1 MKKLLLFYFYLCFA
15 QITIHCQNAYFQ
27 QQVNYII
34 EATLDDSTNLIK
46 GNVEMEYFNNS
57 PEMLDKIYIHLW
69 GNAYK
74 NNSTAYAKQALQ
86 GNKRDFHF
94 AEYKDRGSLSG
105 INFTINGQEVK
116 WQKYNGNEDIA
127 EIILPKGLES
137 GQNIQIKTPFTLKIP
152 KVFSRLGHDE
162 QNYYLTQWYPK
173 PAVYDKTGWHP
184 IPYLNQGEFY
194 SEFGNYNVKIS
205 LPENYI
211 VAATGTQQNET
222 EISFLK
228 QRIDLTKNILNNNA
242 LAEKWGKH
250 ASAQKYK
257 TIEFKAERV
266 HDFAWF
272 ASKDFLVVTDT
283 AVLKSG
289 TKIPTYAYFM
299 LKNSKN
305 WQKSSFFVKRAIE
318 YLSENLGDYPWPQA
332 SAVDGELLAGGGME
346 YPMITI
352 ISSGG
357 GEKALDEVIEHE
369 VGHNWFYG
377 ILASNERDNPWMDE
391 GINSFYEEAY
401 MSNFYPKVSK
411 PKRPKKGIT
420 IDGNMENLA
429 AQFLQKRCL
438 DQAVGLKSV
447 EFAQINYGLDVYK
460 KTARYF
466 KILQAFLGN
475 EKFQEAMQQ
484 YYKQWAFRHPEP
496 SDVQR
501 VLENS
506 SGKDLGWLFQNMIDH
521 NQGIDY
527 AIKSAKNNTLEIKNK
542 TTNEAPFPIT
552 LYKSDSVFETKWL
565 PGFQGEK
572 AFDLDLSDVKNIVI
586 DANNEVSD
594 LSFSNNYY
602 AMHGLFKNSRPIKL
616 KFFGLAENKKYNIVN
631 IMPALGWNNCDK
643 TMLGLLVSNP
653 LLPGRN
659 FQYYLVPMISTAG
672 GTLVGQGKLEQNFFS
687 HGLVERLAIGV
698 FGKTY
703 TNTYNSIFDYKSRYS
718 KIAPYISVELDRLKP
733 WSHKFSFTSN
743 VLIKEQGSFDAS
755 GNFTGKTSNNSYIQ
769 TLDYD
774 LTNHHA
780 LHPNSARI
788 RLEQQS
794 YNQKEHYVKLSLDWR
809 SKLYYSPK
817 KSIDVRLF
825 AGTFIENTKR
835 NSGSVNTDAFARGSF
850 SLASTGA
857 DDYLF
862 EEAYLG
868 RSATSGFFS
877 KQVDINDGG
886 MKFPLAYTYG
896 QFGYSNSFLVALN
909 FKAGIPAD
917 MPFKLPIKPYF
928 DLGYYADK
936 RPINRDKT
944 WQDNVVWAG
953 GMMLDFSDY
962 IGIYFPVTQ
971 STNLTEQY
979 KQSVGSNY
987 LKRITFSITLPVT
1000 RISEWMKSFSF

>member
-1 MKKLLLFYFYLCFA
+1 MTLLANL
-15 QITIHCQNAYFQ
+15 TIWGQSSYFQ
-27 QQVNYII
+27 QQVNYTIDVV
-34 EATLDDSTNLIK
+34 LDDTSHLLQGHI
-46 GNVEMEYFNNS
+46 EMEYFNNS
-57 PEMLDKIYIHLW
+57 HEILDKIYIHLW

-74 NNSTAYAKQALQ
+74 NNSTAFAKQFLQ
-86 GNKRDFHF
+86 SNKRDFHF
-94 AEYKDRGSLSG
+94 AEFKDKGSLSG
-105 INFTINGQEVK
+105 INFNINGQEVK
-116 WQKYNGNEDIA
+116 WQKYEGNEDIA
-127 EIILPKGLES
+127 VIMLPKGLEP
-137 GQNIQIKTPFTLKIP
+137 GKKMQIKTPFTLKIP
-152 KVFSRLGHDE
+152 KEFSRLGHDE

-194 SEFGNYNVKIS
+194 SEFGNYDVKIT
-205 LPENYI
+205 LPENYV

-228 QRIDLTKNILNNNA
+228 QRNDQTEKILNNSI

-250 ASAQKYK
+250 ASSTKYK

-272 ASKDFLVVTDT
+272 ASKDFLVVKDS

-299 LKNSKN
+299 LKNRKN
-305 WQKSSFFVKRAIE
+305 WQKAGFFVKRAIE
-318 YLSENLGDYPWPQA
+318 YLSENVGDYPWPQA

-352 ISSGG
+352 ISSSG
-357 GEKALDEVIEHE
+357 GEKGLDEVIEHE

-401 MSNFYPKVSK
+401 MSKFYPKNSK
-411 PKRPKKGIT
+411 AERPKKGIS
-420 IDGNMENLA
+420 INENIENLA

-447 EFAQINYGLDVYK
+447 EFAPINYGLDVYK

-466 KILQAFLGN
+466 RILQAYLGD
-475 EKFQEAMQQ
+475 EKFQAAMKQ

-496 SDVQR
+496 SDVQH

-506 SGKDLGWLFQNMIDH
+506 SGKDLGWLFQNMIEQ

-527 AIKSAKNNTLEIKNK
+527 AIKNVNNNIIEIRNK
-542 TTNEAPFPIT
+542 TKNDAPFPIT

-572 AFDLDLSDVKNIVI
+572 VFDFDLSGVKSILI

-602 AMHGLFKNSRPIKL
+602 SIHGLLKKSRPIKL
-616 KFFGLAENKKYNIVN
+616 KFLGLVESKKYNIVN
-631 IMPALGWNNCDK
+631 ILQALGWNNCDK

-659 FQYYLVPMISTAG
+659 FQYYLVPMVSTAG
-672 GTLVGQGKLEQNFFS
+672 GTLVGQGKLEQNFYS
-687 HGLVERLAIGV
+687 YGPVERFAIGV

-703 TNTYNSIFDYKSRYS
+703 SNNYNSIFDYKSRYS
-718 KIAPYISVELDRLKP
+718 KIAPYISAEFDRLKP
-733 WSHKFSFTSN
+733 WSHKLSFTSN
-743 VLIKEQGSFDAS
+743 VIIKEQGSFDS
-755 GNFTGKTSNNSYIQ
+755 GGNFTGKTSNNSYIQ

-835 NSGSVNTDAFARGSF
+835 NSGAVNTDAFARGSF

-868 RSATSGFFS
+868 RSATNGFFS
-877 KQVDINDGG
+877 KQIDINDGG
-886 MKFPLAYTYG
+886 MKFPLGYTYG
-896 QFGYSNSFLVALN
+896 QFGYSNSFLAALN
-909 FKAGIPAD
+909 FKAGLPAD
-917 MPFKLPIKPYF
+917 MPLMLPIKPYF

-936 RPINRDKT
+936 RPINSDKT
-944 WQDNVVWAG
+944 WQDNIVWAG
-953 GMMLDFSDY
+953 GIMLDFSDY
-962 IGIYFPVTQ
+962 VGIYFPIAQ
-971 STNLTEQY
+971 SANLTEQY

-987 LKRITFSITLPVT
+987 LDRITFSITLPVT
-1000 RISEWMKSFSF
+1000 RISEWMKSISF